1 MEYVQGTAVAI
12 NGRGLLLLGP
22 PGVGK
27 SDLALR
33 LIDRGAQ
40 LIADDLVPC
49 TAIRGWPHLSAPT
62 KRIGQLMTRDIG
74 LARLP
79 VISIAVPLAMVL
91 PLLVTLLRL
100 FSVISPKERSWPL
113 PSRVSA
119 CTLSFSPAFTV
130 PPALITS
137 RLSP

>member
-91 PLLVTLLRL
+91 HLHHEAVEHHQQHIHTTAVNGVNVPC
-100 FSVISPKERSWPL
+100 FSICPRHG
-113 PSRVSA
+113 SA
-119 CTLSFSPAFTV
+119 PIIAELAFRRWS
-130 PPALITS
+130 L
-137 RLSP
+137 